1 FVGHVLLSILRAR
14 DRRSKRLEEP
24 RHQQRQA
31 GQHSRWI
38 RLSAPIGIDGAMRR
52 RGCCGQARMSEAT
65 KTFRARHG
73 MGRQGRG
80 VALVAKDGFSARYD
94 LDRIGGVFS
103 RPSHKLAGQSYVGKI
118 LILETAKGGV
128 ASAWMLHEMAS
139 RGVIPL
145 ALVFNSVNPILVQGA
160 AL

>member
-1 FVGHVLLSILRAR
+1 MIVMAKI
-14 DRRSKRLEEP
+14 
-24 RHQQRQA
+24 
-31 GQHSRWI
+31 
-38 RLSAPIGIDGAMRR
+38 
-52 RGCCGQARMSEAT
+52 
-65 KTFRARHG
+65 FRARQG
-73 MGRQGRG
+73 MGRTVRG

-94 LDRIGGVFS
+94 LDRVAGTFS
-103 RPSHKLAGQSYVGKI
+103 RPSHMLAGQSYVGRI

-160 AL
+160 ALADLPMLAGFDEDITAAIANGVEVEVYPGTKELHMLYSV